1 MVANLQKTRTA
12 HVAPLK
18 NIVKPD
24 MRIVKRDGLTWA
36 IPEGDMGGS
45 EYRNTAYKIEQ
56 TPHHRKKYY
65 QYTDTA
71 KFTWS
76 KCFFFFFLTS
86 ISLLLIFKHK
96 KHITRH
102 SYRILRM

>member
-76 KCFFFFFLTS
+76 KCFVVFFF
-86 ISLLLIFKHK
+86 
-96 KHITRH
+96 
-102 SYRILRM
+102 